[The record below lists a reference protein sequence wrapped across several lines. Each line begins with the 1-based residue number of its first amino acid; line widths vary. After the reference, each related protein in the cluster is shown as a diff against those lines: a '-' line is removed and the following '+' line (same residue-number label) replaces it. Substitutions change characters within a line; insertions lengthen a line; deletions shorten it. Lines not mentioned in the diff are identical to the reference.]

1 MLEENKEKASE
12 EEISNIEEAIKDL
25 KKELESDNN
34 TLESLK
40 SVIEKL
46 SEASQSLVTKIYE
59 DTAKE
64 SDQHPDQDGEEDV
77 VDGEVVEDE

>member
-1 MLEENKEKASE
+1 MQHFCCSVREETCWLNVFNSK
-12 EEISNIEEAIKDL
+12 
-25 KKELESDNN
+25 N

-46 SEASQSLVTKIYE
+46 SEASQSIATKIYE

-64 SDQHPDQDGEEDV
+64 SDQHSNDGEEDV